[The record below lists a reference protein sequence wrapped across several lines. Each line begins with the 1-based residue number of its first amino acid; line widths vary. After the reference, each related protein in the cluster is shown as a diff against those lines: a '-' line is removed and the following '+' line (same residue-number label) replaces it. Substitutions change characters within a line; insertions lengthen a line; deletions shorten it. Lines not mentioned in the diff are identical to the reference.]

1 MPIYNSTLQ
10 TFVCSVS
17 SIYRDSKKNVKKSLF
32 LHCIDI
38 NASRVKRSMCI
49 LYKVVN
55 SNFPYASKVLTF

>member
-38 NASRVKRSMCI
+38 NASRVKRSI
-49 LYKVVN
+49 VSKVVD